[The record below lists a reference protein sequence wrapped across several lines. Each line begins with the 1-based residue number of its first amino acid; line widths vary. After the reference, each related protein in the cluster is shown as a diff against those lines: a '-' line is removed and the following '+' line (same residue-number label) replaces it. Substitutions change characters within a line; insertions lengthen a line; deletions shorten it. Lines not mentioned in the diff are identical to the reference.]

1 MWPSWLAGGRV
12 DVFVAVAG
20 EVERCAK
27 VCWRF
32 APLWWVGGTY
42 GSLVFL
48 L

>member
-1 MWPSWLAGGRV
+1 V

-32 APLWWVGGTY
+32 APLWWVGQVVPRY
-42 GSLVFL
+42 GSLVFWL
-48 L
+48 